1 MSVRNAITETYGCR
15 LPVFAFA
22 HSAEVVAA
30 VTRAGGIGVLGALD
44 MTAEALDAALT
55 YIDEHVDG
63 LPYGV
68 DIVVPAGTVDA
79 GADLTFAAALA
90 AIPERHKRFAE
101 DLLRAHGVP
110 AVGDD
115 YEYPIVKAVGLDVSE
130 DSHAHVEVALSHP
143 VRLIVNALGPPPSD
157 VVELAHD
164 RGVKVGA
171 LIGSGRHVEA
181 QLRRNVDL
189 LVAQGTEAGGHTGEV
204 ATMVLVP
211 EVVRAVAG
219 RVPVLAAGGIGSGRQ
234 MLAALALGA
243 AGVWTGTMWL
253 TSKEAE
259 SHIDPVTRQNLLAAR
274 STDTVRSKSMSGKPM
289 RQLRNAWTDAWDGPD
304 SPGCLP
310 APLQGI
316 VHHAAIPRFRAA
328 RTADLC
334 GYPAGQVIGQFGQP
348 RTVAELMAALEGE
361 FDDAGRQ
368 IVRTLS
374 PSAR

>member
-1 MSVRNAITETYGCR
+1 
-15 LPVFAFA
+15 
-22 HSAEVVAA
+22 
-30 VTRAGGIGVLGALD
+30 
-44 MTAEALDAALT
+44 
-55 YIDEHVDG
+55 
-63 LPYGV
+63 
-68 DIVVPAGTVDA
+68 
-79 GADLTFAAALA
+79 
-90 AIPERHKRFAE
+90 
-101 DLLRAHGVP
+101 
-110 AVGDD
+110 
-115 YEYPIVKAVGLDVSE
+115 
-130 DSHAHVEVALSHP
+130 VALSHP